1 MAKTPWSELVR
12 TLNKELVVEEVCLGE
27 LPVKLKVRSRISAD
41 GGRVVDAVGLWD
53 SNSPKVTTRS
63 TDVAIGEGD
72 YARKLP
78 LAYDRAVELARAH
91 KAGHDT
97 KQSRSSEPLDLVAAK
112 PASPL
117 SVQMKKARKIVDER
131 LHPNMPGRKCR
142 TDQHDRHVRHL
153 RIIESS
159 LAKSGRALSMDSVSQ
174 ALLDHYGAA
183 SKKNYRDAVV
193 MFTGVLKRMNLS
205 LAYPEE
211 RLPTYRYKPAERNI
225 PADKVIAERM
235 MKISDPYER
244 QLVYACVAY
253 GRRNSELWHA
263 DWENLQ
269 DGAPWKLP
277 VFAPKN
283 GKSGVSWVIPFGD
296 EEISLKGFR
305 PPEWDEVQSVF
316 SIQEDPI
323 KAARITALARDLGN
337 LIIDRLGCEATD
349 MRHRWGSVGLTSS
362 KCNADPMTLAKAMCT
377 SYQMFEG
384 TYTREI
390 RVYQMGDNF
399 NPMAA

>member
-1 MAKTPWSELVR
+1 MA
-12 TLNKELVVEEVCLGE
+12 TLSL
-27 LPVKLKVRSRISAD
+27 D
-41 GGRVVDAVGLWD
+41 GC
-53 SNSPKVTTRS
+53 S
-63 TDVAIGEGD
+63 T
-72 YARKLP
+72 
-78 LAYDRAVELARAH
+78 
-91 KAGHDT
+91 
-97 KQSRSSEPLDLVAAK
+97 
-112 PASPL
+112 
-117 SVQMKKARKIVDER
+117 
-131 LHPNMPGRKCR
+131 N
-142 TDQHDRHVRHL
+142 HDR
-153 RIIESS
+153 E
-159 LAKSGRALSMDSVSQ
+159 
-174 ALLDHYGAA
+174 
-183 SKKNYRDAVV
+183 
-193 MFTGVLKRMNLS
+193 
-205 LAYPEE
+205 
-211 RLPTYRYKPAERNI
+211 
-225 PADKVIAERM
+225 
-235 MKISDPYER
+235 
-244 QLVYACVAY
+244 LVYACVAY

-377 SYQMFEG
+377 SYQMFES

-399 NPMAA
+399 NPMAG